1 MPQIDNEPGGPLHWR
16 ETMRETYLHRLSRP
30 YRAAATTPSTDPGS
44 AAAGVRD
51 IAVPRDAGDVR
62 QRSGERGGS
71 DVRGLGGE
79 HGGGE
84 ARGGLTVQPGL
95 GDRVSLLRPKLGRHR
110 LATPS
115 ERGRHAGDAC
125 EICGRTL
132 LAGERAH
139 EIVWHEHSVW
149 ACPLCVIRAQRAARA
164 PAA

>member
-1 MPQIDNEPGGPLHWR
+1 
-16 ETMRETYLHRLSRP
+16 MRETYLHRLSRP

-51 IAVPRDAGDVR
+51 IAVPRDAGDVRQRSGGDVRERDTGDVR